1 MAGTQKHRANKAMR
15 GLLFAGALLAVALPS
30 FAQLPSDPK
39 IQEILRFTLDESP
52 DQIVRIMGRPTH
64 IDDSLKA
71 YQSWQYDAPPD
82 EDNDDNTPPAW
93 FFCVST
99 TSNRI
104 LSVTRNFD
112 KPRDVHVLFPAT
124 ETAVHYWPSK
134 DAPQYT
140 VLLRWFS
147 GERLL
152 LAMGAAEPRDRTT
165 QLVLIRRSA
174 LKIFMS
180 WLAERLM

>member
-1 MAGTQKHRANKAMR
+1 MR
-15 GLLFAGALLAVALPS
+15 RLLFAGALLAVAFPS

-39 IQEILRFTLDESP
+39 IKEILRFALDESP
-52 DQIVRIMGRPTH
+52 DQIVSIMGRPTH

-82 EDNDDNTPPAW
+82 EDNDDNSPPAW

-112 KPRDVHVLFPAT
+112 KPRDVQALFPAA
-124 ETAVHYWPSK
+124 ESAVYYWPSK
-134 DAPQYT
+134 DAPQFT
-140 VLLRWFS
+140 VLVRRFS
-147 GERLL
+147 DER
-152 LAMGAAEPRDRTT
+152 
-165 QLVLIRRSA
+165 
-174 LKIFMS
+174 
-180 WLAERLM
+180 